1 MNRYCRKLIIPEDIM
16 PTYDMSGMETEGYSW
31 YQFHKELQ
39 ESDFP
44 KGFIEWMRS
53 MNIYSEWM
61 EIFYTPPNDV
71 GYIHSD
77 NTCHSDWTKIIFQVG
92 AKGSTMKWYEAES
105 KYKQRIST
113 AITEYVDD
121 AKDRVEDQYHG
132 DVLVAEEKNCKL
144 LHEAEIGD
152 CSLANVGYLHN
163 SYNPTNERRFV
174 FTYAPND
181 VTTRKRLLW
190 DDAINRLSDYLV

>member
-16 PTYDMSGMETEGYSW
+16 PTYDMSGMETEGYNW

-44 KGFIEWMRS
+44 EGFIEWMRS

-77 NTCHSDWTKIIFQVG
+77 NTCHSDWSKIIFQVG
-92 AKGSTMKWYEAES
+92 AKGSTMRWY
-105 KYKQRIST
+105 
-113 AITEYVDD
+113 
-121 AKDRVEDQYHG
+121 
-132 DVLVAEEKNCKL
+132 
-144 LHEAEIGD
+144 EAEIGD

-181 VTTRKRLLW
+181 ITTRKRLLW
-190 DDAINRLSDYLV
+190 DDAINRLSEYLV